1 MTDALDDEQRRKR
14 GQCLFRGFPHPH
26 PAPALPSQ
34 ALCFL
39 LSFFVIAPC
48 VLKLSPTPSP
58 SLSPPSFCDDSIIY
72 FSECQKK
79 KKKKKLFQPSSPL
92 VGNLKKRPLMMGSD
106 RRSSMAILWQAVV
119 ASSFA
124 S

>member
-79 KKKKKLFQPSSPL
+79 KKKKDVSAVIATSVQFKEPSFDD
-92 VGNLKKRPLMMGSD
+92 GE
-106 RRSSMAILWQAVV
+106 
-119 ASSFA
+119 
-124 S
+124 